1 MHSKSQ
7 ENLLKADIWIS
18 IGKMLK
24 TKRFLQDLCQEYT
37 KSLSDFK
44 GWVCARAEWVVK
56 QNSQRESQKAD
67 IGSLEGGGSG
77 SGHFL
82 RFNWEGEKAMFTA
95 PSDVYDV
102 FTAVY
107 CNNTNTTHAL
117 CTTLPHCQ
125 NTQHCQHC
133 HKTPSMH
140 NSTGWFFSGDTL
152 THFERAKS
160 WYSSPWANFLTLFLC
175 STNLQMYIFTVID
188 YLWGN
193 SCYKGCLIV
202 KT

>member
-1 MHSKSQ
+1 MCPSYCIDQSLTWMHSKSQ

-24 TKRFLQDLCQEYT
+24 TKRFFQDLCQEYA

-95 PSDVYDV
+95 PSNVYDV

-107 CNNTNTTHAL
+107 RNNTNTTHPL
-117 CTTLPHCQ
+117 CTTLPKHTTLPTLPSTKHPLCT
-125 NTQHCQHC
+125 TQQV
-133 HKTPSMH
+133 
-140 NSTGWFFSGDTL
+140 GFSVE
-152 THFERAKS
+152 TH
-160 WYSSPWANFLTLFLC
+160 
-175 STNLQMYIFTVID
+175 
-188 YLWGN
+188 
-193 SCYKGCLIV
+193 
-202 KT
+202 